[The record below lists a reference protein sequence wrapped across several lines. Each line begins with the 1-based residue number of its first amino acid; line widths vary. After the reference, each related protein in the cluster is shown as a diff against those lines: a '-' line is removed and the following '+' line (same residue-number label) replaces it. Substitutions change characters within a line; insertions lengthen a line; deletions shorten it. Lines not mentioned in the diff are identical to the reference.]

1 VEDRKK
7 SNGRFFDMSNRE
19 SGKWWVSPS
28 NYDEEVTREYHFAP
42 KIEILDTTL
51 RDGEQQAGIVLKL
64 KDKVRIAQK
73 LAEIGV
79 HRIEAGTPA
88 TSQED
93 ADAIKEIASMKLG
106 AKIFCFCRAMPK
118 DMELARS
125 LGVDGVIC
133 EIIGSEEMLKFGK
146 RWTPEQAAAACI
158 EATRVAHEMGLYV
171 TLFPA
176 DGSRARFEYLTEF
189 ADKVATEGHVD
200 SLALVD
206 TFGTFSPEGAALRI
220 RKLRE
225 RFKFPIEAHFH
236 GDYDLG
242 TSSTIAALKEGAA
255 VAHVAVNGIGER
267 AGSVALEPLVVS
279 LEALYGVKTGI
290 KLEKLLELSR
300 LVEELSNFPV
310 PVNRPVVGSRLFG
323 WSTGLPSSLWSN
335 AKEEDPLILLPY
347 HYDLIGA
354 SEPVLYLDK
363 KSGKDNLKY
372 WLKKTGVSIPEDKER
387 DLLDLAKNKSIEIK
401 RDLNEAEFKELA
413 AKIS

>member
-1 VEDRKK
+1 MGNSER
-7 SNGRFFDMSNRE
+7 
-19 SGKWWVSPS
+19 GKWWVSPS
-28 NYDEEVTREYHFAP
+28 NYEEEVRKEFHFAP
-42 KIEILDTTL
+42 QVEILDTTL
-51 RDGEQQAGIVLKL
+51 RDGEQQAGIVLNL
-64 KDKVRIAQK
+64 KDKVAIAKK
-73 LAEIGV
+73 LDEVGV

-88 TSQED
+88 TSEED
-93 ADAIKEIASMKLG
+93 AQAIKEIASMGLK

-118 DMELARS
+118 DMELAKS

-158 EATRVAHEMGLYV
+158 EATKTAHDMGLYV

-176 DGSRARFEYLTEF
+176 DGSRARLEYLIDF
-189 ADKVATEGHVD
+189 ADKVAKEGHID

-206 TFGTFSPEGAALRI
+206 TFGTFSPEGAADRI
-220 RKLRE
+220 RKLKK
-225 RFKFPIEAHFH
+225 RFSFAVEAHFH
-236 GDYDLG
+236 SDYDLG
-242 TSSTIAALKEGAA
+242 TASTIAALKEGAS

-290 KLEKLLELSR
+290 KLEKLLELSE
-300 LVEELSNFPV
+300 LVAKLTNFPV
-310 PVNRPVVGSRLFG
+310 APNKPIVGNRLFG

-335 AKEEDPLILLPY
+335 AKQEDPLIMLPY

-354 SEPVLYLDK
+354 KEPVLYLDK

-372 WLKKTGVSIPEDKER
+372 WLEKTGLSVPEEKER
-387 DLLDLAKNKSIEIK
+387 ELLDLAKAKSLEVK
-401 RDLNEAEFKELA
+401 RDLDEGDFKELV
-413 AKIS
+413 AKVKN

>member
-1 VEDRKK
+1 
-7 SNGRFFDMSNRE
+7 MSSKE
-19 SGKWWVSPS
+19 AGKWWVSPS
-28 NYDEEVTREYHFAP
+28 NYDEEVTKGYNFAP

-51 RDGEQQAGIVLKL
+51 RDGEQQAGIVLK
-64 KDKVRIAQK
+64 KSDKVRIAQK
-73 LAEIGV
+73 LAEVGV

-93 ADAIKEIASMKLG
+93 ADAIREIVSARLG

-118 DMELARS
+118 DMELAKS

-146 RWTPEQAAAACI
+146 RWTPDQAAAACI
-158 EATRVAHEMGLYV
+158 EATRAAHGMGLYV

-176 DGSRARFEYLTEF
+176 DGSRARFDYLTNF
-189 ADKVATEGHVD
+189 VGKVAAEGHID

-206 TFGTFSPEGAALRI
+206 TFGTFSPEGAALRV

-225 RFKFPIEAHFH
+225 LFSFPIEAHFH
-236 GDYDLG
+236 SDYDLG
-242 TSSTIAALKEGAA
+242 TASTIAALKEGAA
-255 VAHVAVNGIGER
+255 VAHVSVNGIGER
-267 AGSVALEPLVVS
+267 AGSVALEPLAVS
-279 LEALYGVKTGI
+279 LEALYGVETGI

-300 LVEELSNFPV
+300 LVEELTNFPV

-335 AKEEDPLILLPY
+335 AKEEDPLIMLPY
-347 HYDLIGA
+347 HYNLIGA

-372 WLKKTGVSIPEDKER
+372 WLKKTGTSVSEEHER
-387 DLLDLAKNKSIEIK
+387 ELLDMAKSKSLELK
-401 RDLNEAEFKELA
+401 RDLNEAEFKELV

>member
-1 VEDRKK
+1 
-7 SNGRFFDMSNRE
+7 MSNKE
-19 SGKWWVSPS
+19 PGKWWVSPS
-28 NYDEEVTREYHFAP
+28 NYDDEVRRDYHFAP

-64 KDKVRIAQK
+64 DDKVRIAKK
-73 LAEIGV
+73 LDEIGV

-93 ADAIKEIASMKLG
+93 ADAIKEIASLKLK

-118 DMELARS
+118 DMELAKS
-125 LGVDGVIC
+125 LGVDGVVC

-158 EATRVAHEMGLYV
+158 EATKAAHDMGLYV

-189 ADKVATEGHVD
+189 TEKVASEGHVD

-225 RFKFPIEAHFH
+225 KFSFPIEAHFH
-236 GDYDLG
+236 SDYDLG
-242 TSSTIAALKEGAA
+242 TASTIAALKEGAA
-255 VAHVAVNGIGER
+255 VAHVTVNGIGER
-267 AGSVALEPLVVS
+267 SGSVALEPLAVS

-290 KLEKLLELSR
+290 NLEKLLELSQ
-300 LVEELSNFPV
+300 LVAELSNYPV
-310 PVNRPVVGSRLFG
+310 YPSKPVVGNKLFG

-335 AKEEDPLILLPY
+335 AKQEDPLIMLPY
-347 HYDLIGA
+347 HYNLIGA

-372 WLKKTGVSIPEDKER
+372 WLKKTGLSVPEEKER
-387 DLLDLAKNKSIEIK
+387 ELLDLAKNKSIEVK
-401 RDLNEAEFKELA
+401 RDLNEAEFKALV
-413 AKIS
+413 AKVS